1 MKRLLF
7 LALALCTVFLIA
19 CSGDQDNDSSNDNAS
34 TDEKSEDDINIH
46 VVLKTLSHPYW
57 KSVEAGAKQAA
68 EDLGVKVEVNGPPS
82 EADVIEQVDMM
93 DNAISQ
99 AVDALV
105 VSPSQPTTVTN
116 IFDLAESNNIPVL
129 LVDTDA
135 DWDNKVTF
143 IGTDNYSAGE
153 EGGKYLASLLEA
165 GDKVVIIEGAKG
177 NLATDERAR
186 GAKDA
191 LEEAGIEIVA
201 QQPADSDKFKA
212 AGVIDAVLQNH
223 ADLAGAFA
231 ANDDMAIGAL
241 SATEQAGIQIPIIGI
256 NGGDEA
262 TELIIEGKLAGS
274 VAQSPYEM
282 GYMGVENAVKI
293 IKGEEVDVRI
303 PTPIKVVNE
312 ENAEEH
318 LKEIQ

>member
-1 MKRLLF
+1 MKRLFF
-7 LALALCTVFLIA
+7 LVLALCTVLLVA
-19 CSGDQDNDSSNDNAS
+19 CSDVGDNNDTKSDES
-34 TDEKSEDDINIH
+34 TGAKNEDDINIH

-57 KSVEAGAKQAA
+57 KSVEAGAKKAA
-68 EDLGVKVEVNGPPS
+68 EDLGVQVEINGPPS

-135 DWDNKVTF
+135 DWENKVTF

-177 NLATDERAR
+177 NLAADERAK
-186 GAKDA
+186 GAKVA
-191 LEEAGIEIVA
+191 LEEAGMEIVA
-201 QQPADSDKFKA
+201 EQPADSDKFKA

-223 ADLAGAFA
+223 ADLAGVFA

-241 SATEQAGIQIPIIGI
+241 SATEQVGLQIPIVGI

-262 TELIIEGKLAGS
+262 TELIIQDKLAGS

-282 GYMGVENAVKI
+282 GYMGVENAVKT
-293 IKGEEVDVRI
+293 IKGEEIERRI
-303 PTPIKVVNE
+303 PTPIKVINK

-318 LKEIQ
+318 LEEIQ